1 MAILIGIWKRNTDGI
16 SIIMRWVPVLT
27 AAAVLLAA
35 PAFAQEALHESD
47 GRYTYRSADN
57 GVLRLDARTGQVSL
71 CSRQDAGWSCQAM
84 PDDRVA
90 YEREIMRLQD
100 ENAALRKSLAEAR
113 PAAPK
118 AGDPKPNEPKQN
130 ELRLR
135 LPSQD
140 DVDRMMNYVEK
151 MWRRM
156 IDIIVNAHNDHE
168 KI

>member
-1 MAILIGIWKRNTDGI
+1 
-16 SIIMRWVPVLT
+16 MRCVPVLT
-27 AAAVLLAA
+27 AAVVLLAA
-35 PAFAQEALHESD
+35 PAFSQDALHESD
-47 GRYTYRSADN
+47 GRYAFRSADN
-57 GVLRLDARTGQVSL
+57 GVLRLDGRTGQVSL
-71 CSRQDAGWSCQAM
+71 CSRQETGWSCQAM

-90 YEREIMRLQD
+90 YEREITRLQD

-118 AGDPKPNEPKQN
+118 AAEPKANEPKQN

-140 DVDRMMNYVEK
+140 DIDRMMNYVEK

-156 IDIIVNAHNDHE
+156 IEIIGNAQHDHE